1 MSEDPL
7 LHVLDGV
14 QEAQT
19 EAARPGVQA
28 MLHARPHTLTYRSY
42 VQEGT
47 TTSYKHYFTLE
58 ELGLGPDATEA
69 EMRAA
74 FAKKYPQI
82 DLGSAAPT

>member
-1 MSEDPL
+1 MSKDPL

-14 QEAQT
+14 QEAHRALPQT
-19 EAARPGVQA
+19 I
-28 MLHARPHTLTYRSY
+28 TYRSY

-58 ELGLGPDATEA
+58 ELGLGPGATDA

-74 FAKKYPQI
+74 FAKKYPHI